1 MRNAFALL
9 ILLGLCL
16 VWSCGRTPAPVPA
29 PAGEAVDTVAV
40 EQVALALPDT
50 AVAPPPVPAATPA
63 PTPTSQP
70 ANNTL
75 SAQFVEI
82 QMGDYA
88 HLVVRDAAGKRRSF
102 FLADELPYSA
112 WAALDTLPGM
122 KGKRLALKWR
132 YVTKYLDA
140 SGSKEGIDEVYEIR
154 YP

>member
-9 ILLGLCL
+9 LLLALCL
-16 VWSCGRTPAPVPA
+16 VWSCGRTPAPGPA

-40 EQVALALPDT
+40 EQVALALPDS

-63 PTPTSQP
+63 PQPTD
-70 ANNTL
+70 NTL

-132 YVTKYLDA
+132 HVTKYLDA

>member
-1 MRNAFALL
+1 MRNVLALL
-9 ILLGLCL
+9 LVLSLGL
-16 VWSCGRTPAPVPA
+16 VGSCGRTPAPAPA
-29 PAGEAVDTVAV
+29 PAAEAVDTIAVAQV
-40 EQVALALPDT
+40 EVVQQDT
-50 AVAPPPVPAATPA
+50 AVAPPPVPAATTA
-63 PTPTSQP
+63 PTPP
-70 ANNTL
+70 ADPANTL

-132 YVTKYLDA
+132 HVTKYLDA